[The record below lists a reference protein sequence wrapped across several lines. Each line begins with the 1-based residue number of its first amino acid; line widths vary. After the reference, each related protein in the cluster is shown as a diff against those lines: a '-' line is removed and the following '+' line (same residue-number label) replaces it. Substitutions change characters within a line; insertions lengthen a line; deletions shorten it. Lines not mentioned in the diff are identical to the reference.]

1 MPCNLSRANSNQCR
15 GGVGLL
21 EVDKVW
27 WLVGQDIVPRQWLR
41 VRKMVGGE
49 GGRPKHVSADHRI
62 WGKRRRVALPA
73 LRTSLASSTHAA
85 TLVVSSS
92 SRWARDGFPAHVQGR
107 VQPQAMFQR
116 PNLRGRWGSCD
127 RSHVC
132 QDRCYWLALRCY
144 TTHFSVHQNL
154 KIVPGII

>member
-1 MPCNLSRANSNQCR
+1 MQCKLSRPNSNQRR

-21 EVDKVW
+21 EVDNVW
-27 WLVGQDIVPRQWLR
+27 WLVDQDIVPRQWLR
-41 VRKMVGGE
+41 ARKMVGGE
-49 GGRPKHVSADHRI
+49 GGRPKHVSADHKDL
-62 WGKRRRVALPA
+62 GKTETGRLPA

-116 PNLRGRWGSCD
+116 SNLRGRWGSCD
-127 RSHVC
+127 RFP
-132 QDRCYWLALRCY
+132 RAPRPLLLARTAMLHH
-144 TTHFSVHQNL
+144 TLFSAS
-154 KIVPGII
+154 KP